1 MLVASCYLHLLL
13 CESIPRGTIEQSGK
27 GQSSESIADQL
38 ARTHAAATHE
48 HIQMQQPVKI
58 YAVFPS
64 PFMPNTNSPGRS
76 AVCSQHI
83 LLRIDRRQKIQPIIS
98 FPPSGILR
106 AFAFLAFVLVQTKKI
121 LFPMGMASESAESAS
136 DRSLFLL
143 SPKPSFLT
151 GESLF
156 FFLKPPICAPFILI
170 LNLSLSPG
178 CRLGQSICR
187 VHPSAGQSSTPA
199 AVLNTSTNN
208 NNF

>member
-1 MLVASCYLHLLL
+1 M
-13 CESIPRGTIEQSGK
+13 
-27 GQSSESIADQL
+27 
-38 ARTHAAATHE
+38 
-48 HIQMQQPVKI
+48 
-58 YAVFPS
+58 
-64 PFMPNTNSPGRS
+64 
-76 AVCSQHI
+76 
-83 LLRIDRRQKIQPIIS
+83 IS
-98 FPPSGILR
+98 FVPSGILG
-106 AFAFLAFVLVQTKKI
+106 AFAFLAFVLVQTQKI
-121 LFPMGMASESAESAS
+121 LFPMGIASESAESAS

-208 NNF
+208 NF

>member
-1 MLVASCYLHLLL
+1 MFTAYPPCGSIGAKRSSQSFLLL
-13 CESIPRGTIEQSGK
+13 P
-27 GQSSESIADQL
+27 
-38 ARTHAAATHE
+38 AASFAPLH
-48 HIQMQQPVKI
+48 
-58 YAVFPS
+58 F
-64 PFMPNTNSPGRS
+64 
-76 AVCSQHI
+76 
-83 LLRIDRRQKIQPIIS
+83 LLLLTKKIS
-98 FPPSGILR
+98 FPMGI
-106 AFAFLAFVLVQTKKI
+106 
-121 LFPMGMASESAESAS
+121 ASQSAESAS

-170 LNLSLSPG
+170 LSLSPG

-208 NNF
+208 NF